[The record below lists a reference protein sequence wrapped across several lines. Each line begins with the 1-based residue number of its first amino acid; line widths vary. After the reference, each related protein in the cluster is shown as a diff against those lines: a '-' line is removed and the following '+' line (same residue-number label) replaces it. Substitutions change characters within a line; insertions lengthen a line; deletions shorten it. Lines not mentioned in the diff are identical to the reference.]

1 MLSDVSL
8 RIRETSVIVT
18 NSWLEDQ
25 FQDSL
30 QKNFLAYLAREESP
44 KHWFEDQFASDS
56 YAAILMLGLQRDMVN
71 VCSVSNEDPIA
82 L

>member
-8 RIRETSVIVT
+8 HIRETSVIVT

-25 FQDSL
+25 FQDL
-30 QKNFLAYLAREESP
+30 MQKNCLAYLAREESP
-44 KHWFEDQFASDS
+44 KHGFEVQFASDF
-56 YAAILMLGLQRDMVN
+56 YAAILMLGLQRDMVK
-71 VCSVSNEDPIA
+71 VCSVSNKDPIP